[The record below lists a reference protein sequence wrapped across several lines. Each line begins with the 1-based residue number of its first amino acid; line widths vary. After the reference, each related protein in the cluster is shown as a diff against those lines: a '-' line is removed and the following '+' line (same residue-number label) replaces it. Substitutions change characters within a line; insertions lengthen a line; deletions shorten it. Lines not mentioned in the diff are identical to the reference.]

1 MSAVPRMATGRAL
14 CIGVEA
20 ESDALTFAEIARQK
34 GFDSPSLLLGEGATR
49 AAVRA
54 RIDALAAVSEPGD
67 IVLITFS
74 GHGGRIRLRDRAVSP
89 DPVGLWQ
96 LYDGSLHDEQ
106 LKADLGRLR
115 AGVRALVVSDNCSG
129 GIPSVRTSQ
138 LTGSLSASV
147 LVITSCR
154 NDQYADGAGLPGHFA
169 AVLERTW
176 SGGAFAGAYSQF
188 HAALCSAMPDYQ
200 KPDYY
205 RVGPPNEAFESQRP
219 FTI

>member
-1 MSAVPRMATGRAL
+1 MASGRAL

-34 GFDSPSLLLGEGATR
+34 GFDSPLLLLGENATR
-49 AAVRA
+49 AAVRG
-54 RIDALAAVSEPGD
+54 RIDELAAVSAPGD
-67 IVLITFS
+67 IALITFS
-74 GHGGRIRLRDRAVSP
+74 GHGGRIRLRDRAVSRE
-89 DPVGLWQ
+89 PVGLWQ
-96 LYDGSLHDEQ
+96 LYDGSLNDEQ
-106 LKADLGRLR
+106 LKSDLGRFR
-115 AGVRALVVSDNCSG
+115 AGVRVLVVSDNCSG
-129 GIPSVRTSQ
+129 GIPSLQATQ
-138 LTGSLSASV
+138 LSESLSASV

-154 NDQYADGAGLPGHFA
+154 NEQYADGAGLPGHFA

-188 HAALCSAMPDYQ
+188 HAALCGAMPDYQ

-205 RVGPPNEAFESQRP
+205 RVGPPNDAFETQRP

>member
-1 MSAVPRMATGRAL
+1 MTSTRMATGRAL
-14 CIGVEA
+14 CIGVDA
-20 ESDALTFAEIARQK
+20 ESDALTFAAIARQK
-34 GFDSPSLLLGEGATR
+34 GFDSPIVLLAERATR

-54 RIDALAAVSEPGD
+54 RIDELAAASEPGD

-74 GHGGRIRLRDRAVSP
+74 GHGGRI
-89 DPVGLWQ
+89 PVRNRTGASERVPLWQ
-96 LYDGSLHDEQ
+96 LYDGALNDEQ
-106 LKADLGRLR
+106 LKSDLGRFR

-129 GIPSVRTSQ
+129 GIPSQRATS
-138 LTGSLSASV
+138 LTESLSASV

-188 HAALCSAMPDYQ
+188 HEALSRAMPDYQ

-205 RVGPPNEAFESQRP
+205 RVGPPSAAFEAQHP